1 MGHSHST
8 DKQSIKG
15 FSLSKEDETYLLS
28 VAREAIE
35 SKVERRNA
43 EYDVEPAHLRE
54 PYGVFVSLHVGNKS
68 RGCIGSM
75 TGIRPL
81 TEAVR
86 EMAQSSALHDPRFAA
101 VECSELSQLN
111 IEISVLSPLKK
122 IDKVEQVEVGNHGIY
137 IVKGSF
143 SGVLLPQVAVQ
154 ENWNRHEFLTH
165 TCNKAGLPGNAWQT
179 STVEIFIFS
188 AIIFAEE

>member
-8 DKQSIKG
+8 GRGSISG
-15 FSLSKEDETYLLS
+15 FSLSNEDKTYLLS
-28 VAREAIE
+28 IARKAIE

-43 EYDVEPAHLRE
+43 EYGVEPEHLRE
-54 PYGVFVSLHVGNKS
+54 PYGVFVSLHIGKKL

-75 TGIRPL
+75 TGTRPL
-81 TEAVR
+81 TEAVK
-86 EMAQSSALHDPRFAA
+86 EMAQSSALRDPRFTA
-101 VECSELSQLN
+101 VGRPELNQLN
-111 IEISVLSPLKK
+111 IEISVLSPLEK
-122 IDKVEQVEVGNHGIY
+122 IENVEQIEVGKHGIY

-179 STVEIFIFS
+179 SAVEIFIFS
-188 AIIFAEE
+188 AIIFSEE